1 MNNNSPPDDVLYQ
14 AYLLRKKMKLRFF
27 EDYNNGKLP
36 KALEVVKEKY
46 LREQQIDFESGK
58 PVSANRRRSP
68 RKQADQTEGQTKKV
82 KKSLKNPQLPYSP
95 AERRD
100 MSQLFDRSETS
111 ERSPSLF
118 RRADADGNIPHVGQT
133 GSATT
138 QFSKKPKTR
147 ELQRRKMMKKYK
159 EQINEKKEE
168 LAQELFKNRQRYI
181 LKDISPEDLETT
193 DHNEP
198 EVLTKILSM
207 YDAEERL
214 LSVDDIAMVGSC
226 YEPKYKLWETLE
238 AIEVDE
244 DTDFI
249 AEDRYYEVNMG
260 SSIAAAV
267 KLFFERCIRSET
279 DKSTT
284 LQKIAFQYIVRKSSE
299 VPYLTLMGMTNRG
312 LQGNKYDPFVFQY
325 VLPAGRLS
333 DSTNIGQPDGHLEGV
348 WNVKPEYDSISDAC
362 SKKRIMKYLPSN
374 ELRNNIVETVTRK
387 YQLERLIEDENNKD
401 VILGA
406 HGASVNTYAI
416 AEFKLMKLAKKESL
430 VLVKIITTG
439 SENLTLEV
447 YKPSGQGKKIWDR
460 KPSLIAKKKKD
471 VIKATGVC
479 VKVEQ
484 ETLILTHTPTAIIKL
499 AECNAAL

>member
-1 MNNNSPPDDVLYQ
+1 M
-14 AYLLRKKMKLRFF
+14 
-27 EDYNNGKLP
+27 
-36 KALEVVKEKY
+36 
-46 LREQQIDFESGK
+46 
-58 PVSANRRRSP
+58 
-68 RKQADQTEGQTKKV
+68 
-82 KKSLKNPQLPYSP
+82 
-95 AERRD
+95 
-100 MSQLFDRSETS
+100 
-111 ERSPSLF
+111 
-118 RRADADGNIPHVGQT
+118 
-133 GSATT
+133 
-138 QFSKKPKTR
+138 
-147 ELQRRKMMKKYK
+147 
-159 EQINEKKEE
+159 
-168 LAQELFKNRQRYI
+168 AQELFKNRQRYI

-198 EVLTKILSM
+198 EVLTRILSM

>member
-1 MNNNSPPDDVLYQ
+1 
-14 AYLLRKKMKLRFF
+14 MKLRFF

-36 KALEVVKEKY
+36 KALETIKQKY
-46 LREQQIDFESGK
+46 LEEQQIAFESGK

-68 RKQADQTEGQTKKV
+68 RKQAELNENIPKKM
-82 KKSLKNPQLPYSP
+82 KSSLKNPQLPYSP
-95 AERRD
+95 AEKRD
-100 MSQLFDRSETS
+100 MSSIFERSETS

-198 EVLTKILSM
+198 EVLTRILSM

-267 KLFFERCIRSET
+267 KLFF
-279 DKSTT
+279 
-284 LQKIAFQYIVRKSSE
+284 
-299 VPYLTLMGMTNRG
+299 
-312 LQGNKYDPFVFQY
+312 
-325 VLPAGRLS
+325 
-333 DSTNIGQPDGHLEGV
+333 
-348 WNVKPEYDSISDAC
+348 
-362 SKKRIMKYLPSN
+362 
-374 ELRNNIVETVTRK
+374 
-387 YQLERLIEDENNKD
+387 
-401 VILGA
+401 
-406 HGASVNTYAI
+406 
-416 AEFKLMKLAKKESL
+416 
-430 VLVKIITTG
+430 
-439 SENLTLEV
+439 
-447 YKPSGQGKKIWDR
+447 
-460 KPSLIAKKKKD
+460 
-471 VIKATGVC
+471 
-479 VKVEQ
+479 
-484 ETLILTHTPTAIIKL
+484 
-499 AECNAAL
+499 